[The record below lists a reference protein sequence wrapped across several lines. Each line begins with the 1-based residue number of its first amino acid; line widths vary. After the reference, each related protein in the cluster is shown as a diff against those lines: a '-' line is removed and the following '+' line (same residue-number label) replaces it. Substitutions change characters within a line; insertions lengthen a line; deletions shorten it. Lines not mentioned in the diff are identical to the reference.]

1 MNAGALARHIVVAFN
16 LSWTLFVL
24 VGAYP
29 PSYPL
34 IGDCVRYLSGKAL
47 GVACEV
53 STHFTLAIGHPFEC
67 QHIPSPQLTACI
79 QEQAS
84 LCPGNGVPSKVH
96 VWYL

>member
-34 IGDCVRYLSGKAL
+34 FGDCVRCSSGKPS

-53 STHFTLAIGHPFEC
+53 SIHFTLAGGHPLGRQDF
-67 QHIPSPQLTACI
+67 PSPQLTACN

-84 LCPGNGVPSKVH
+84 LCPGKGVPPNIH